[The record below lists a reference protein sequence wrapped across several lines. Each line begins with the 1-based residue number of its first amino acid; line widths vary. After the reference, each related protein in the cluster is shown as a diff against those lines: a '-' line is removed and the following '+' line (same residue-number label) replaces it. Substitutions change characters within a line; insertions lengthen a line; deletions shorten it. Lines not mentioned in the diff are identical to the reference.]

1 MRANFQ
7 ITQISVTATSTL
19 ELVLFSLSNFA
30 ALTAQRIPFWD
41 KINRTKCC
49 QGICGKHGQTT
60 VASIKTWRGSPAE
73 PPQPLTAAKAN
84 TDSRSEAIIIFPSIH
99 SRCETVNRSVQP
111 EKNKNRDVRKLS
123 ETIQGACAIPREMSD
138 APKSPDDD
146 EALASICAKTR
157 KSLIARLDNWEDQKT
172 WDEFYQ
178 TYWKLIYAVAI
189 KAGLRSDE
197 AFDCVQETIL
207 SIAKQ
212 SKKKLYDPEQG
223 SFKSWL
229 MNMTRWRINDQF
241 RKRKKDTASA
251 GGEWDDERKTAVID
265 RFEDPNGMQLDR
277 VWDNEWRRNMA
288 DAALARVKAQV
299 SPKQYQIFDYYVLR
313 EWDATKVQKHLGVS
327 MAQVYLAKHRV
338 GSVLKKELEK
348 LRQDGD

>member
-1 MRANFQ
+1 
-7 ITQISVTATSTL
+7 VAT
-19 ELVLFSLSNFA
+19 
-30 ALTAQRIPFWD
+30 
-41 KINRTKCC
+41 
-49 QGICGKHGQTT
+49 
-60 VASIKTWRGSPAE
+60 
-73 PPQPLTAAKAN
+73 
-84 TDSRSEAIIIFPSIH
+84 
-99 SRCETVNRSVQP
+99 
-111 EKNKNRDVRKLS
+111 
-123 ETIQGACAIPREMSD
+123 
-138 APKSPDDD
+138 
-146 EALASICAKTR
+146 
-157 KSLIARLDNWEDQKT
+157 
-172 WDEFYQ
+172 
-178 TYWKLIYAVAI
+178 

-251 GGEWDDERKTAVID
+251 GGDWDDERKTAVID

-288 DAALARVKAQV
+288 DAALTRVKAQV

-348 LRQDGD
+348 LRHDGD